1 MKIIESESTTIIEM
15 RPLLTEDVF
24 TVVNMLR
31 KLSKGDL
38 PKLMV
43 SVDKMVNE
51 KETGLKDYFDVGQLV
66 INALYESLE
75 KEFLAWLAS
84 IVNMSREKLMKTP
97 IDTIPDLIET
107 ILESEKYKS
116 FFLRVSKLYKM
127 IPDKGKN
134 TKKK

>member
-1 MKIIESESTTIIEM
+1 MKIIESKDETIIEM

-43 SVDKMVNE
+43 SVDKVIKE
-51 KETGLKDYFDVGQLV
+51 KKDDLKDYLDVGQLV
-66 INALYESLE
+66 INALYDSLE
-75 KEFLAWLAS
+75 NEFLIWLGS
-84 IVNMSREKLMKTP
+84 LINMDREKLMKTP

-116 FFLRVSKLYKM
+116 FFLRVYRLYKM